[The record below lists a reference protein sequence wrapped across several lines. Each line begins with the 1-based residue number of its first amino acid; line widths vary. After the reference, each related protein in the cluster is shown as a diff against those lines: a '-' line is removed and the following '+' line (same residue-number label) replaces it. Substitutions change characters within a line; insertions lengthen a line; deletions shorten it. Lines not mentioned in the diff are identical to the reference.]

1 MIAKIIERASIANRI
16 VLLIVLVSMFSIL
29 IALAGLSANEHHRT
43 QQRVKNELSVLSDV
57 VAHNITAALVFND
70 QLAAADLL
78 QTLKVKAIIEYAK
91 VDDADGNLFAD
102 FGDSGFAS
110 RQELSG
116 DEFFTIETQLFVEK
130 NKVGYLTLI
139 ANNKELT
146 EAIQLYYLIVF
157 SVILISFV
165 FSTLLSIW
173 IQRRFATPLINLA
186 NVAKKIATTGDY
198 ALQVE
203 DRSSGELGQLIEVFN
218 SMVRKADTREQALEA
233 QVLERT
239 GELEAL
245 NRQLAQQAHYDS
257 LTNLPNRSLYEDRL
271 KQSIAY
277 AAREGTKVALMFI
290 DLDKFKDVNDT
301 WGHAAGDALLCQVS
315 RRLEQQ
321 CRQMDS
327 VARIGGDEFT
337 MLFMLNDE
345 SDDVDEISRRIIDL
359 FQLPFDIFDQ
369 PLVVTMSVGVAVY
382 PTHGYDFDVLKA
394 KADKAMYQAKVSGR
408 NQFCIY
414 H

>member
-57 VAHNITAALVFND
+57 VANNITAALVFND
-70 QLAAADLL
+70 QRAATDLL

-91 VDDADGNLFAD
+91 VDDADGNLFAY
-102 FGDSGFAS
+102 FGDSTFAS
-110 RQELSG
+110 RKEQSG
-116 DEFFTIETQLFVEK
+116 DEFFKIETQLFVEK
-130 NKVGYLTLI
+130 NKVGYLTLV

-186 NVAKKIATTGDY
+186 NVAKKIASTGDY
-198 ALQVE
+198 ALQVQ

-345 SDDVDEISRRIIDL
+345 DDDVDDISRRIIDL